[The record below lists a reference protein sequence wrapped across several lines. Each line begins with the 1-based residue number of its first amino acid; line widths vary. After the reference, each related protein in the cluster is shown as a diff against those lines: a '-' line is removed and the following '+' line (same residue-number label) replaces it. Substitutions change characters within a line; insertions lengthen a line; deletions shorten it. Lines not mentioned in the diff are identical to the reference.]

1 MEAQFISTNGIR
13 LHTLHCGSKGPVLLL
28 MHGLT
33 ANAHAFDGLLKE
45 GLCED
50 LTICS
55 VDLRGRGLSDQ
66 PLDDYSMAAHA
77 KDIVGLME
85 EMRLSQ
91 VILGGHSFGGLLSL
105 YMAFHYPEKVQR
117 LILLDA
123 AARMHHNTRE
133 MLGPALSRL
142 GRRFPSF
149 ENYINEVRSAPYM
162 DAWTDDMLSYY
173 AADVQTMED
182 HSVMPVPQPAN
193 MVQAVNA
200 VLSEPWEKMMNQIEQ
215 PALLINGTGIYTMGA
230 ALLPEENA
238 RATAAMLPH
247 CQYVKVPGNHQT
259 MLYNEGAK
267 AIVTAIREF
276 LKTTT

>member
-1 MEAQFISTNGIR
+1 MEAQFIRTNGIR
-13 LHTLHCGSKGPVLLL
+13 LHTLQYGNKGPVLLL

-33 ANAHAFDGLLKE
+33 ANAHAFDGLIKE
-45 GLCED
+45 GLSED

-77 KDIVGLME
+77 KDIVGLIEAMG
-85 EMRLSQ
+85 LSQ

-117 LILLDA
+117 LVLLDA

-149 ENYINEVRSAPYM
+149 ESYINEVRSAPYM

-173 AADVQTMED
+173 AADVQKMED
-182 HSVMPVPQPAN
+182 NSVMPVPQPAN
-193 MVQAVNA
+193 MAQAVNA
-200 VLSEPWEKMMNQIEQ
+200 VLSEPWVQMMKQLEQ
-215 PALLINGTGIYTMGA
+215 PALLVNGTGIYTMGA
-230 ALLPEENA
+230 ALLHEENA
-238 RATAAMLPH
+238 RATVAMLSH
-247 CQYVKVPGNHQT
+247 CHYVKVPGNHQT
-259 MLYNEGAK
+259 MLYGEGAK
-267 AIVTAIREF
+267 EIVTAIREF
-276 LKTTT
+276 IKTTT